1 MMGPWKIF
9 QLGVKSVGRNSLVL
23 RRKTT
28 ITNSISGRSK
38 NKAKGLDMKRVYLDH
53 ASATPVRKEVIEA
66 MLPYFDNHFG
76 NPSTVYDMGSKITE
90 VIDQQRANVATLIG
104 AKAKEI
110 IFTSSGAEANN
121 LAVKGIALARQ
132 KKGKHIV
139 ISAIEHH
146 SVLNSARFLERMD
159 FEVTF
164 LQVDQYGVVDPER
177 LAQVITPET
186 ILVSVMHANNEIGT
200 IEPIAELAAICREK
214 ETTFHTDAVAS
225 VGNIPVDVNELG
237 VDLLSLS
244 GVSLG
249 APKGIGALYFRGNLR
264 LMPLIHG
271 GIQEMGRRAG
281 TENVPGIVGLGKASE
296 LATKEM
302 SDKEKNLR
310 RLINLL
316 DSSIHERIEKVIP
329 TGHPDHRLPGH
340 ASYCVEAIEGEA
352 LLLMLNQEGI
362 YANTG
367 SACASKALKTSP
379 VLVAI
384 GTRPDLAQGSIVF
397 TLNSSNT
404 TEDIEYVLE
413 KFPQVVKQL
422 RSLSPVWR
430 KTSTA

>member
-1 MMGPWKIF
+1 M
-9 QLGVKSVGRNSLVL
+9 
-23 RRKTT
+23 KT
-28 ITNSISGRSK
+28 
-38 NKAKGLDMKRVYLDH
+38 VYMDH
-53 ASATPVRKEVIEA
+53 ASATPVRREVIEA
-66 MLPYFDNHFG
+66 MLPYFDEHFG
-76 NPSTVYDMGSKITE
+76 NPSTVYDLGSRIME
-90 VIDQQRANVATLIG
+90 VIDEQRAKVATLIG
-104 AKAKEI
+104 ARAKEI

-132 KKGKHIV
+132 QKGKHIV

-159 FEVTF
+159 YEVTF
-164 LQVDQYGVVDPER
+164 LQVDEHGMVDPER
-177 LAQVITPET
+177 LSRVISPET
-186 ILVSVMHANNEIGT
+186 ILVSIMHANNEIGT
-200 IEPIAELAAICREK
+200 IEPISELAAICRERGII
-214 ETTFHTDAVAS
+214 FHTDAVAS

-249 APKGIGALYFRGNLR
+249 APKGIGALYFRDNLR

-296 LATKEM
+296 LATRELP
-302 SDKEKNLR
+302 DKTKRVQELR
-310 RLINLL
+310 DLL
-316 DSSIHERIEKVIP
+316 DAGIHERIEKVKP
-329 TGHPDHRLPGH
+329 TGHSEKRLPGH

-384 GTRPDLAQGSIVF
+384 GIRPDLAQGSIVF
-397 TLNSSNT
+397 TLNNSNT
-404 TEDIEYVLE
+404 NEDIEYVLE
-413 KFPQVVKQL
+413 KFPQVVEQL

-430 KTSTA
+430 KTSAA

>member
-1 MMGPWKIF
+1 
-9 QLGVKSVGRNSLVL
+9 
-23 RRKTT
+23 
-28 ITNSISGRSK
+28 
-38 NKAKGLDMKRVYLDH
+38 MKRVYLDH
-53 ASATPVRKEVIEA
+53 ASATPVRREVIEA
-66 MLPYFDNHFG
+66 MLPYFDEHFG
-76 NPSTVYDMGSKITE
+76 NPSTVYDLGSKIME
-90 VIDQQRANVATLIG
+90 VIDDQRAKVATLIG

-121 LAVKGIALARQ
+121 LAVKGTVLARQ
-132 KKGKHIV
+132 KKGKHII

-164 LQVDQYGVVDPER
+164 LEVDEYGVVDPGR
-177 LAQVITPET
+177 LAEVITPET
-186 ILVSVMHANNEIGT
+186 ILVSIMHANNEIGT
-200 IEPIAELAAICREK
+200 IEPISELASICREK
-214 ETTFHTDAVAS
+214 EITFHTDAVAS
-225 VGNIPVDVNELG
+225 VGNIPVDVSDLG
-237 VDLLSLS
+237 VDLLSIS

-249 APKGIGALYFRGNLR
+249 APKGIGALYFGGNLR

-281 TENVPGIVGLGKASE
+281 TENVPGIVGLGKAAE
-296 LATKEM
+296 LAAKEL
-302 SDKEKNLR
+302 SDRVNSVRELR
-310 RLINLL
+310 DLL
-316 DSSIHERIEKVIP
+316 DSGVHGRIEKVKP

-384 GTRPDLAQGSIVF
+384 GVRPDLAQGSIVF
-397 TLNSSNT
+397 TLDSRNSV
-404 TEDIEYVLE
+404 EDIEYVLE

-422 RSLSPVWR
+422 RSLSPLWR
-430 KTSTA
+430 KTSAV